1 MPVILNITWC
11 PVHRAIFS
19 TLKRGWGTLQGV
31 HDRKPVGL
39 PVFPQHPRCHV
50 TGQEEIWSG
59 AHFSL
64 AALVNSKKQPRTQAL
79 SLPKLYKLRTL
90 KKKKKG
96 EYAARWELHV
106 LYSYVAHCQDAGS
119 LSSMPLTTWNQH
131 LNKHVVILFAQLTSV
146 SESSEDD
153 RKPLSSLA

>member
-1 MPVILNITWC
+1 MSSTSRHFLHFKERVRDTSRGSWQETSGTPCFPARSKMSRYGSGRNIEW
-11 PVHRAIFS
+11 RSLFS
-19 TLKRGWGTLQGV
+19 
-31 HDRKPVGL
+31 
-39 PVFPQHPRCHV
+39 RCL
-50 TGQEEIWSG
+50 GEFKEAAEDSG
-59 AHFSL
+59 FIT
-64 AALVNSKKQPRTQAL
+64 SKTIQTQN
-79 SLPKLYKLRTL
+79 P
-90 KKKKKG
+90 KKKKKA